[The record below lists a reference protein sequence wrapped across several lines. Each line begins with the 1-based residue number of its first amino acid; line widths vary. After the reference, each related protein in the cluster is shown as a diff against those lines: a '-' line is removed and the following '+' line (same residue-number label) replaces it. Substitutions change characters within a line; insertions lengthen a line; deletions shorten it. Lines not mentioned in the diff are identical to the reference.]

1 MKVLLIDVNCKNSS
15 TGKIVYDLYQEIN
28 KKEGYEAAI
37 CYGRGPLIK
46 EKNIYKFSSDLETK
60 IHAFLTRV
68 TGLMGYFSPC
78 ATKKLIK
85 FIDEYNPDVIHI
97 HELHSYFVNI
107 IPLIKFI
114 KKRNIKTIWTFHC
127 EFMYTGKCGHAY
139 ECEKWKSE
147 CGNCPRVKEYPKSLF
162 LDFTKKMFNDKKNL
176 MKDFDNLIIT
186 TPSEWLEKR
195 VRKSFL
201 KDKEILTIHNGINT
215 EIFYYRDFQEL
226 KSKYNLKDE
235 KIILSVAP
243 DILSEGKGGRWIL
256 ELAKQYKDKNIK
268 FILIG
273 VKDLNEKFDENII
286 PVGLLSDQNELA
298 KYYSMADLFLI
309 CSKRE
314 NFPTTCLE
322 ASCCGVP
329 IIGFD
334 EGGTKETGLKNSS
347 SFIQYGNIDE
357 LKKKVDEFLY
367 DKNFDYKN
375 ISEEGI
381 KKYSKE
387 KMINNFLFSYKKLI
401 NKNINFKKK
410 HNFL

>member
-15 TGKIVYDLYQEIN
+15 TGKIVYDLYKGINKEIN
-28 KKEGYEAAI
+28 CEAAI

-60 IHAFLTRV
+60 IHAFLTRI
-68 TGLMGYFSPC
+68 TGLMGYFSPF
-78 ATKKLIK
+78 ATRKLIK
-85 FIDEYNPDVIHI
+85 FIDEYKPDVIHI

-107 IPLIKFI
+107 IPLIEFI

-139 ECEKWKSE
+139 ECEKWKNE
-147 CGNCPRVKEYPKSLF
+147 CKDCPQVKEYPKSLF
-162 LDFTKKMFNDKKNL
+162 FDFTRKMFNDKKNI
-176 MKDFDNLIIT
+176 MKDFNNLVIT

-195 VRKSFL
+195 VKESFL
-201 KDKEILTIHNGINT
+201 KDKKILTVHNGIDT
-215 EIFYYRDFQEL
+215 DIFHFRDYGDL
-226 KSKYNLKDE
+226 KLKYKLKEE
-235 KIILSVAP
+235 KIVLSVAP
-243 DILSEGKGGRWIL
+243 DILSERKGGRWVL

-273 VKDLNEKFDENII
+273 IKDLSEKFDENII
-286 PVGLLSDQNELA
+286 PVGLLSDQKELA

-334 EGGTKETGLKNSS
+334 EGGTKETGLENAS
-347 SFIQYGNIDE
+347 SFVQYGDIEN
-357 LKKKVDEFLY
+357 LKKEV
-367 DKNFDYKN
+367 
-375 ISEEGI
+375 
-381 KKYSKE
+381 
-387 KMINNFLFSYKKLI
+387 NNFLFNKKFNHEEISKQGIEKYSKQKMINDYLLLYKNSY
-401 NKNINFKKK
+401 N
-410 HNFL
+410 